1 MGSCSSKG
9 DDASKKLS
17 IKGFKTTQAIGRG
30 GFGKVHI
37 VERNG
42 KKFAM
47 KEMLKAR
54 VMHKDSVESVM
65 KELEFLRRIDQSDPH
80 SKFIVN
86 VKYAFHDAENM
97 YLVIDLL
104 TGGDFR
110 FHLLKE
116 KAFQPE
122 CTQFN
127 VACIALALD
136 ACHKKNIIHRDLKPE
151 NIVFDDKGY
160 LRLTDFG
167 IADEVIGKDHDNHEL
182 QSGTPGYMA
191 PEIMLNRNHSYAA
204 DYFALG
210 VIAYECMVGKRPYR
224 GKHKNQIRDK
234 MMAEQVEAVI

>member
-1 MGSCSSKG
+1 
-9 DDASKKLS
+9 
-17 IKGFKTTQAIGRG
+17 
-30 GFGKVHI
+30 
-37 VERNG
+37 
-42 KKFAM
+42 
-47 KEMLKAR
+47 
-54 VMHKDSVESVM
+54 
-65 KELEFLRRIDQSDPH
+65 
-80 SKFIVN
+80 
-86 VKYAFHDAENM
+86 
-97 YLVIDLL
+97 
-104 TGGDFR
+104 
-110 FHLLKE
+110 
-116 KAFQPE
+116 
-122 CTQFN
+122 
-127 VACIALALD
+127 LALD